1 MKPKSSGS
9 RKSLLALISVSLAVG
24 LMFCTV
30 SAMKTPLDD
39 GVSAKQ
45 AVSSSGSFRP
55 ASSFLSRKVSSAA
68 GSSKPVPSS
77 AVSSAAAVSSKA
89 TVSSKAAVS
98 SAAASSAKPASSSPK
113 RPAPSSSAKPV
124 KNPDPPEAPVY
135 KTSLP
140 KGRTVYLTFDDGPSS
155 LTKPLLDI
163 LDQYHVKATFFV
175 VGVNDKNETRD
186 LQEIVKRGHAIGVH
200 SWTHNYRQIYAS
212 EEAFFADFDRM
223 HKAILDATGVD
234 TKICRFP
241 GGSVNSYNGETRREI
256 IMGLKRRGYVYFDW
270 NVCSED
276 AAKAKTPEEIY
287 QYALNGVH
295 QHRVSVVLFHNT
307 AAKQATLQ
315 QLPRFLSTLKSEG
328 YKFAV
333 LDTSVDNSPF
343 IFKG

>member
-1 MKPKSSGS
+1 M
-9 RKSLLALISVSLAVG
+9 ALISVSLAVG

-68 GSSKPVPSS
+68 GSSKPVSSS
-77 AVSSAAAVSSKA
+77 AVSSAAAVSSRA
-89 TVSSKAAVS
+89 VVS
-98 SAAASSAKPASSSPK
+98 SAAASSAKPAPSSSK
-113 RPAPSSSAKPV
+113 RPAKPASTKPV
-124 KNPDPPEAPVY
+124 EEDPDPSETPSY
-135 KTSLP
+135 QTSLP
-140 KGRTVYLTFDDGPSS
+140 KEKTVYLTFDDGPSS

-163 LDQYHVKATFFV
+163 LDQYQVKATFFV

-186 LQEIVKRGHAIGVH
+186 LQEIVKRGQAIGVH

-241 GGSVNSYNGETRREI
+241 GGSVNSFNAKTRREI

>member
-77 AVSSAAAVSSKA
+77 AVSSAAAVSSRA
-89 TVSSKAAVS
+89 VVS
-98 SAAASSAKPASSSPK
+98 SAAASSAKPAPSSSK
-113 RPAPSSSAKPV
+113 RPAKPASTKPV
-124 KNPDPPEAPVY
+124 EEDPDPSETPSY
-135 KTSLP
+135 QTSLP
-140 KGRTVYLTFDDGPSS
+140 KEKTVYLTFDDGPSS

-163 LDQYHVKATFFV
+163 LDQYQVKATFFV

-241 GGSVNSYNGETRREI
+241 GGSVNSFNAKTRREI

>member
-1 MKPKSSGS
+1 MKPKSSGR
-9 RKSLLALISVSLAVG
+9 RKSLLALSCVSLAVG

-30 SAMKTPLDD
+30 SAKETPLAR
-39 GVSAKQ
+39 GVSAT
-45 AVSSSGSFRP
+45 VSTSDSSAS
-55 ASSFLSRKVSSAA
+55 ASSFISGDASSAA
-68 GSSKPVPSS
+68 GSSKPVSSS
-77 AVSSAAAVSSKA
+77 AVSSAAAVSSRA
-89 TVSSKAAVS
+89 VVS
-98 SAAASSAKPASSSPK
+98 SAAASSAKPAPSSSK
-113 RPAPSSSAKPV
+113 RPAKPASTKPV
-124 KNPDPPEAPVY
+124 EEDPDPSETPSY
-135 KTSLP
+135 QTSLP
-140 KGRTVYLTFDDGPSS
+140 KEKTVYLTFDDGPSS

-163 LDQYHVKATFFV
+163 LDQYQVKATFFV

-241 GGSVNSYNGETRREI
+241 GGSVNSYNGETRRAI
-256 IMGLKRRGYVYFDW
+256 IKGLKKRGYVYFDW

-276 AAKAKTPEEIY
+276 AGIAKTPEEIY
-287 QYALNGVH
+287 QFALNGVH
-295 QHRVSVVLFHNT
+295 QHRISVVLFHNT

-328 YKFAV
+328 YQFAV